1 MVDGRKG
8 TTDTCLSQMFG
19 DAWVGSKS
27 LELQGFFMNLC
38 DLTQLCPSSKQKNCT
53 TQC

>member
-19 DAWVGSKS
+19 DAWVGSRS
-27 LELQGFFMNLC
+27 FRAAGLYYE
-38 DLTQLCPSSKQKNCT
+38 PV
-53 TQC
+53 